1 MKTPS
6 RQVADLRLIQQAGH
20 RQIDAAYAGVGDRI
34 AAIVRRHAEK
44 DGSGA
49 LVLSASGLAY
59 AMLEID
65 RLLEG
70 LEPTLARRIIA
81 AMRAAGEEGGRG

>member
-1 MKTPS
+1 MKSPQ
-6 RQVADLRLIQQAGH
+6 RQVADLRLAQLAGH
-20 RQIDAAYAGVGDRI
+20 RQIDAAYAGVGERI

-49 LVLSASGLAY
+49 LVLSAFGLAY

-70 LEPTLARRIIA
+70 LEPALARRIVA
-81 AMRAAGEEGGRG
+81 TMRAAGEIGGRE